1 MRAAVRA
8 GADAVYFGYAGFN
21 ARARATNQT
30 AETLADAMDFL
41 HAHGVRGYV
50 TLNTLVFDAELPA
63 LEAAIRECAR
73 AGVDAVIV
81 QDLGVARLVRAI
93 APTLPLHASTQM
105 TCTDA
110 GSVQL
115 AIELGATRVILARE
129 LSLADLAAIRAT
141 APEAELEVFVHGAL
155 CIAYSGQ
162 CLTSEAFGGRSANRG
177 ACAQACRLPYDLLVD
192 GERRELGPHAHLLSP
207 EDLEASA
214 IVPELAKLG
223 IASLKIEGRLKGPE
237 YVDAAVRLYREARDG
252 AACEATRLDALQSF
266 SRGSGPGFFPG
277 VDHQRL
283 VDGRSCDHRGLEL
296 GTLAAVARRRGRAW
310 LHVPDPTHP
319 IRRGDGLLVEG
330 HRAGEGE
337 VGGRVWEIEGDHL
350 WLGPDVA
357 IDDALVG
364 HRVFKTSDPARER
377 EIQARI
383 ERTPK
388 RVTIDVELRG
398 AMGEA
403 PTLRATS
410 DRGHVA
416 EVVLDAALEPAR
428 TTPLD
433 EARVRDAMSR
443 LGDTPFELRRLSV
456 SMPASAILPVS
467 ALNRARRALTDA
479 LARSLDRAHA
489 TTDATAATLPRLPLP
504 PPPAGGLTVL
514 CRNLEQ
520 AFAAL
525 DAGADTLGLDF
536 LELTGTGEAV
546 RAIRARQPDAT
557 LALAPPR
564 IRKPGEEKIDR
575 FLRGLSPTMLYV
587 RGLGALRDAA
597 SAEDG
602 IARLGDFSLN
612 VTNHVSAREVL
623 GRGLVAF
630 TPSFDLDAAQLL
642 GLLDDELAPRAE
654 VVLHHPMP
662 LFHMEHCVIAAL
674 LSDGADYR
682 TCGRP
687 CEKHR
692 VSLRDRAG
700 IEHPVEAD
708 VGCRNTVFHGRAQSA
723 ADLVPQLVTRGVSRF
738 RLDLVRERPEEVTR
752 LVRAYAALIRGE
764 RTPRET
770 LTELRAE
777 GGYGVVK
784 GTLRVLNA

>member
-41 HAHGVRGYV
+41 HAQGVRGYV

-192 GERRELGPHAHLLSP
+192 GELRDLGPHAHLLSP

-214 IVPELAKLG
+214 MVPELAKLG

-310 LHVPDPTHP
+310 LHVPSPAHP

-330 HRAGEGE
+330 HRAGESE

-357 IDDALVG
+357 IDDTLVG
-364 HRVFKTSDPARER
+364 HRVFKTSDPTRER

-398 AMGEA
+398 SMGEA

-410 DRGHVA
+410 DRGHMA
-416 EVVLDAALEPAR
+416 EVVVDAELEPAR

-433 EARVRDAMSR
+433 AARVRDAMSR

-456 SMPASAILPVS
+456 TVPPSAILPIS

-479 LARSLDRAHA
+479 LTRSLDRAHA
-489 TTDATAATLPRLPLP
+489 TTEATAATLPRPPLQP
-504 PPPAGGLTVL
+504 PPPGGLTVL

-546 RAIRARQPDAT
+546 RAIRARHPEAI

-587 RGLGALRDAA
+587 RGLGALRDAGSTA
-597 SAEDG
+597 DG

-723 ADLVPQLVTRGVSRF
+723 ADLVPQLLARGVSRF
-738 RLDLVRERPEEVTR
+738 RLELVRERPEEVTR
-752 LVRAYAALIRGE
+752 LVRAYAALIGGE

-770 LTELRAE
+770 LSDLRAE

-784 GTLRVLNA
+784 GTLRVLNP